1 MTRPVTDITQY
12 MSPLMLQSTHQVWRF
27 LQGCL
32 LKKMLKR
39 QSPPMGNITSPRV
52 SKNTAL
58 LLQHHYENDL
68 LYSASDK
75 QLQFLLISLNHGDKN
90 VIATFAHI
98 FKKLHCLKDW
108 QRLHTMAQLHVPA
121 NLTQNRTYK
130 VQGQNSEFATYF
142 EGHFK
147 YLRSQQEIISNSRM
161 QTMFSCQVPQKYCK
175 TALKFKKS
183 SFHSNRYS

>member
-1 MTRPVTDITQY
+1 MTRPVTDIMQY

-108 QRLHTMAQLHVPA
+108 QRF
-121 NLTQNRTYK
+121 TYH
-130 VQGQNSEFATYF
+130 GTTACP
-142 EGHFK
+142 
-147 YLRSQQEIISNSRM
+147 SQPHSKQDIQSLGS
-161 QTMFSCQVPQKYCK
+161 
-175 TALKFKKS
+175 KFRIC
-183 SFHSNRYS
+183 HIL